1 MKSTITS
8 FRPILFLL
16 LTSLYLSGTAQ
27 TPNNLN
33 SKPALAL
40 LEIDTRN
47 TNVDTEENP
56 VTAIVRK
63 ELEKLDKYQ
72 VMDKYDIEY
81 KTTTDSLKTK
91 LCFSK
96 ICLTNLGKKL
106 QVEKMFT
113 GNIEVMSKQIIITFK
128 LLDVQSNTFEKVQI
142 NEFLQIP
149 GEIRNMIQITL
160 NNMFGI
166 ANDATLIAKLTK
178 KDDYE
183 NSINTPYEIQL
194 RSDGPRIGFTVFSGE
209 IGNTIS
215 REKPLGG
222 YNALPLMINFG
233 YQFEKQYI
241 NSGNFQALVEFLP
254 MVTGLDQGLFI
265 PSATAMLG
273 FRNNKNGL
281 EFALGPTINL
291 VKKVDFYKDS
301 AGAEFIANSST
312 SRDLT
317 YSKFDSRGEYAI
329 STSFIFAVGKTFKSG
344 KLNIPV
350 NAFIVPTREGFRF
363 GASFGFNAR
372 NRINY
377 NSKVE

>member
-1 MKSTITS
+1 MKSSINTIK
-8 FRPILFLL
+8 PILFLL
-16 LTSLYLSGTAQ
+16 LTSLYLCGTAQ
-27 TPNNLN
+27 TPTTSG

-47 TNVDTEENP
+47 TNVDNEENP

-106 QVEKMFT
+106 EVEKMFT

-149 GEIRNMIQITL
+149 GEIRNMIQITM

-194 RSDGPRIGFTVFSGE
+194 RSDGPRIGFTIFSGAAASTL
-209 IGNTIS
+209 N
-215 REKPLGG
+215 REKNEGG
-222 YNALPLMINFG
+222 YNAYPLMINFG

-254 MVTGLDQGLFI
+254 MITGLDQGLFI
-265 PSATAMLG
+265 PSATGMLG
-273 FRNNKNGL
+273 FRNNKNGY
-281 EFALGPTINL
+281 EFALGPTLNL
-291 VKKVDFYKDS
+291 VKKAPFYKDS
-301 AGAEFIANSST
+301 SGAEMLANSST
-312 SRDLT
+312 STDIT
-317 YSKFDSRGEYAI
+317 YSKFDSRGSFAI

-350 NAFIVPTREGFRF
+350 NCFVVPTKEGLRF

-372 NRINY
+372 NRMNY
-377 NSKVE
+377 NNKTE

>member
-1 MKSTITS
+1 MKSIINS
-8 FRPILFLL
+8 FKPILFLL
-16 LTSLYLSGTAQ
+16 FTSLFLCGQTQ

-33 SKPALAL
+33 NKPALAL

-47 TNVDTEENP
+47 TNVDNEENP

-149 GEIRNMIQITL
+149 GEIRNMIQITM

-194 RSDGPRIGFTVFSGE
+194 RSDGPRIGLTVFGGE
-209 IGNTIS
+209 IGNTLN
-215 REKPLGG
+215 REKNLGG
-222 YNALPLMINFG
+222 YNAFPLMINFG

-265 PSATAMLG
+265 PSVTGMLG
-273 FRNNKNGL
+273 FRNNKSGW
-281 EFALGPTINL
+281 EFALGPTLNL
-291 VKKVDFYKDS
+291 AKKADFFKDS
-301 AGAEFIANSST
+301 FGNEMIANSST
-312 SRDLT
+312 SKDLI

-329 STSFIFAVGKTFKSG
+329 NTSFIFGVGKTFKSG